1 MTVVRHTRSAVLSSP
16 KPASPSASPHK
27 MTAPS
32 DADSVQRALARAFAP
47 LHKRALGIA
56 VGATV
61 ALLVL
66 VVTIFHLIVQ
76 PTDIPIDLLSQ
87 YFYGYD
93 LTWRGALIGVW
104 WGFVAGFAAGWFL
117 AFMRNI
123 SVATWLFVVRAK
135 ASLAQSSDFLDHI

>member
-1 MTVVRHTRSAVLSSP
+1 MRVVRHTRSAVLSSA
-16 KPASPSASPHK
+16 KLASPSASPHK
-27 MTAPS
+27 MTVPS

-56 VGATV
+56 VGGTT

-66 VVTIFHLIVQ
+66 VVTIFHMIAK

-93 LTWRGALIGVW
+93 TTWRGAFIGVW

-117 AFMRNI
+117 AFLRNV